1 MQALNLFLDP
11 VIFLFAVV
19 ANIFIIE
26 SIKSFRPFR
35 RLNERAR
42 ANIYR
47 FLAFVAPSILIVINN
62 YLIGYD
68 LAEGVPYPGFVA
80 VLASGTLS
88 VLMYDLGGR
97 NIVKYLKHKLFNTPL
112 EYETDNQDNNQ
123 TKP

>member
-1 MQALNLFLDP
+1 MQPLSLFLDP
-11 VIFLFAVV
+11 VIFLFAVA

-26 SIKSFRPFR
+26 TVKSFRPFR
-35 RLNERAR
+35 KLSDKTRVGL
-42 ANIYR
+42 YR
-47 FLAFVAPSILIVINN
+47 VLAFVAPSLLIITNN
-62 YLIGYD
+62 YLVGYS
-68 LAEGVPYPGFVA
+68 LAEGIPYPGFVV

-97 NIVKYLKHKLFNTPL
+97 NIVKYLKHKLFNIPL

>member
-1 MQALNLFLDP
+1 MQALSLFLDP

-26 SIKSFRPFR
+26 TIKSFRPFR
-35 RLNERAR
+35 RLSDKTR
-42 ANIYR
+42 ANLYR
-47 FLAFVAPSILIVINN
+47 VLAFVAPSLLIITNN
-62 YLIGYD
+62 YLVGYN